1 MKAKKTFLKI
11 AKLFMCFMMIFTL
24 ISKNASEVKAVASI
38 YPYSPNAVIP
48 AEYYNQYTGYKTDE
62 MTMSSHFILTP
73 SEGVGNISASG
84 MKYYVPESALKNAN
98 NFGKIWWQYNNVMTV
113 KNQKVHIRFTA
124 LSWNNTSL
132 RYGYLGIR
140 TKGTI
145 GAFTPRNTRIR
156 VQFIN
161 ASTGQPIS
169 VKTSLTG
176 RDFDSATTSGDI
188 EKMTIHSGIDRVYL
202 GEWMTNSGQTIW
214 NAHGDNVT
222 ADEKRAWATFCIS
235 GSSFEY
241 TYTKGGQLVFYKGE
255 GVAPVEKRYKIT
267 TKSTNVTIT
276 STQNEIIKG
285 SSRTIEWT
293 AKDGYFISSV
303 KVDGVPQSVNS
314 YRSGSYTFSNIQADH
329 TVEVVATAQYHIT
342 TQGTNATITEPIYN
356 IDPSSTKTVSWNAKD
371 GYWISSVVVDGVPQT
386 VNSYRSGSYTFN
398 NIHENH
404 DVKVVANPCY
414 MITTEVVNGNITGNQ
429 TKIDPNENRTI
440 DFSPKNGYYVSE
452 VIVDGHAYSYKDYA
466 QSYTFKN
473 IHENHHI
480 KVVCAPLK
488 TITTEITNGV
498 ITKTMTGL
506 HPDDI
511 KDIYYN
517 AFYEYYIESVIL
529 DGKNIP
535 VDDFVEGNYT
545 FDPVIT
551 NHTLKVVCQ
560 PKPRITTEIKNG
572 TITPEMT
579 VFPHEDGKTVAEA
592 NPNYYISRVLV
603 DGKEVKDFGE
613 YKNVYT
619 FKDVTENHHIYVE
632 CNPMPVLSLKKTTD
646 KQAYNYNDII
656 HYTVQLEQTVD
667 NAIASNVHLR
677 DSDITKGIDIDMN
690 SILISGLNKDDYV
703 LSKNVNDFEL
713 NIKELQKGQEVKI
726 TFDGKVSDAQL
737 VGKNV
742 SNTVYATCD
751 HFNSQIHQSVTNT
764 ILKPELSIQKITQ
777 KEKYNVLEDIEY
789 SVVVNQT
796 VEGAKAFDVVVD
808 DVIPQ
813 NMELDIDS
821 FTVEGVDEPQYTLN
835 KSKDK
840 WNLVI
845 KELDYNQ
852 DAIISFKGKV
862 VDPKLAG
869 QTITNSASVTSL
881 TNKETKKSSITTEL
895 LKPQLVLSKT
905 SNKDYYNVEDEAL
918 FTIALAQSVK
928 DAIAYNVVLKDTDI
942 SNGVE
947 INWKSLQISGL
958 DDDNYTIRKYNDKG
972 GFELVI
978 NKLSFSDVVNIT
990 YNAKINDNSLAG
1002 SELRN
1007 SVEATCDNNS
1017 DVVKATVTKPILKPE
1032 FTIEKESNHTDYNVG
1047 DELEFVLK
1055 VNQTKENAIANHVI
1069 IRDFDLSRGIQLD
1082 LNSIQVEGIDE
1093 TLYTIKRDNDNNTFK
1108 VEINA
1113 LAFNQE
1119 VIIRVKGQVTEPTLA
1134 GQTITNSASVSA
1146 SNNNKVVTDNV
1157 TAHIYK
1163 PELSIEKT
1171 SDKPTYNY
1179 QDDITYTI
1187 KVNQTVDGAK
1197 ANDVVLKDE
1206 LPEGLELDMNSFI
1219 FEGINSEEVK
1229 VEKTD
1234 KGYMATLPT
1243 LVKEV
1248 TVTYKAKVVE
1258 PSLSGTTITNKAI
1271 VSASNNPLEVK
1282 TTCDASV
1289 LKPTFTL
1296 EKASEKAPFNYND
1309 LIKYT
1314 IRVNM
1319 TTTDAIAY
1327 NVVLKDELPE
1337 GLELDMNSFIFEGI
1351 EAEKVKIEKTDKG
1364 FKLIIAKLSHP
1375 FMFTYNAKVSEP
1387 SLSGQDI
1394 TNRVSISCI
1403 NNPEVI
1409 KAQKVDTILKPSLAI
1424 EKTSDKPSY
1433 NYQDDIT
1440 YKIKVSQTTENAKAY
1455 NVVLKDELPEGL
1467 ELDMNSFIFEGI
1479 EAEEVKIEKTDK
1491 GYMAILST
1499 LEKEVTVTYKTT
1511 VIEPSLSGTTITN
1524 YVSVTSSNSFNTVED
1539 TCDVDILKPVFEISK
1554 TSDKEF
1560 YNINDT
1566 IHYTVN
1572 AKQVVEGAKAYK
1584 VVLNDANLN
1593 KGLKINQDSIV
1604 VNGLD
1609 EADYDIERKPQGYL
1623 LLHLDYMSDEE
1634 LQIDYDAKVV
1644 DPKLAGQKINHEV
1657 SISCINNPEI
1667 AKWED
1672 SIENVVLKPEFTMSK
1687 TANVSKVK
1695 LNDTIQ
1701 YDVTINQTVDNAI
1714 AYDVM
1719 FNDHLET
1726 NQRLN
1731 PESVQVHSNN
1741 LEKDDYTIEMNDN
1754 GFNIVFKVIDF
1765 KEPIHIQYDAKV
1777 INDDKQSTYNIAW
1790 IECPQ
1795 IERVVAQTKID
1806 IYKEPVLDESV
1817 KTDDQHNLY
1826 ALGLLGIASG
1836 LGIYKLRKKNKED

>member
-24 ISKNASEVKAVASI
+24 ISKNASEVKAAASI
-38 YPYSPNAVIP
+38 YPYNPNAVIP

-73 SEGVGNISASG
+73 PEGVGNISASG

-145 GAFTPRNTRIR
+145 GAFTPRNTRVR

-176 RDFDSATTSGDI
+176 RDFDSATSSGDI

-241 TYTKGGQLVFYKGE
+241 TYTKGGQLVFYKGD

-267 TKSTNVTIT
+267 TKSTNATIT
-276 STQNEIIKG
+276 QTQTEIIKG
-285 SSRTIEWT
+285 QSRTISWT

-303 KVDGVPQSVNS
+303 KVDGVSQPISS
-314 YRSGSYTFSNIQADH
+314 YRTGTYTFSNIQADH

-371 GYWISSVVVDGVPQT
+371 GYWVSSVLVDGVPQT
-386 VNSYRSGSYTFN
+386 VNSYRSGSYTFK

-404 DVKVVANPCY
+404 DIKVVANPCY
-414 MITTEVVNGNITGNQ
+414 TITTEVVNGNITGNQ

-480 KVVCAPLK
+480 KVVCEPLK

-517 AFYEYYIESVIL
+517 AFYEYYIESVVV
-529 DGKNIP
+529 DGKNIT
-535 VDDFVEGNYT
+535 VDDFVEGNYE

-551 NHTLKVVCQ
+551 DHFIKVVCQ
-560 PKPRITTEIKNG
+560 PKPRITTEIVNG
-572 TITPEMT
+572 NITPEFT
-579 VFPHEDGKTVAEA
+579 VFPHEDGKTIAQA
-592 NPNYYISRVLV
+592 NDGYYISRVLV

-632 CNPMPVLSLKKTTD
+632 CNPMPTLSLQKATD
-646 KQAYNYNDII
+646 KESYNYKDVVK
-656 HYTVQLEQTVD
+656 YTVTLKQTRE
-667 NAIASNVHLR
+667 NAIAYNVFLR
-677 DSDITKGIDIDMN
+677 DSDLTEGVKIDMDSLKVN
-690 SILISGLNKDDYV
+690 GLDENQYTFQ
-703 LSKNVNDFEL
+703 KNVDDFEL
-713 NIKELQKGQEVKI
+713 TIDELNHNQTV
-726 TFDGKVSDAQL
+726 TVSFDGTVLDKNL
-737 VGKNV
+737 VNKNIE
-742 SNTVYATCD
+742 NHVYATAD
-751 HFNSQIHQSVTNT
+751 HFNEQVHDSVVNK
-764 ILKPELSIQKITQ
+764 ILKPKLSIEKATDR
-777 KEKYNVLEDIEY
+777 EKYNAYDEIQYDITV
-789 SVVVNQT
+789 SQT
-796 VEGAKAFDVVVD
+796 VEGAKAFNVNVSDIFPQGVDVA
-808 DVIPQ
+808 
-813 NMELDIDS
+813 LDS
-821 FTVEGVDEPQYTLN
+821 FVIDGVDGDGYTLT
-835 KSKDK
+835 KDK
-840 WNLVI
+840 EGFNLVI
-845 KELDYNQ
+845 NELSD
-852 DAIISFKGKV
+852 DDIV
-862 VDPKLAG
+862 VSYLGHIADPTLAG
-869 QTITNSASVTSL
+869 KTITNTARATSETNTKEVTSSVT
-881 TNKETKKSSITTEL
+881 NEIY
-895 LKPQLVLSKT
+895 KPQLVLSKT
-905 SNKDYYNVEDEAL
+905 SDKDYYNVEDEAI
-918 FTIALAQSVK
+918 FTIALAQSVQN
-928 DAIAYNVVLKDTDI
+928 AIAYNIVLTDTDI
-942 SNGVE
+942 SNGVD
-947 INWKSLQISGL
+947 IDWKSLQISGL
-958 DDDNYTIRKYNDKG
+958 EDDKYAIEKFKDRN
-972 GFELVI
+972 GFELRI
-978 NKLSFSDVVNIT
+978 KELHSDDVVNIT
-990 YNAKINDNSLAG
+990 YTARINDNSLAG
-1002 SELRN
+1002 SEVTN
-1007 SVEATCDNNS
+1007 SVNATCDNNT
-1017 DVVKATVTKPILKPE
+1017 DIIKATVTKPILKPE

-1082 LNSIQVEGIDE
+1082 LNSIQIEGIDE
-1093 TLYTIKRDNDNNTFK
+1093 TLYTIKRDNDNNTFN

-1179 QDDITYTI
+1179 QEDITYTI

-1219 FEGINSEEVK
+1219 FEGIKSEEVK

-1248 TVTYKAKVVE
+1248 TVTYKAKVIE

-1271 VSASNNPLEVK
+1271 VSASNNPLEIK

-1337 GLELDMNSFIFEGI
+1337 GLELDINSFIFEGI

-1467 ELDMNSFIFEGI
+1467 ELDINSFIFEGI
-1479 EAEEVKIEKTDK
+1479 EAEKVKIEKTDK
-1491 GYMAILST
+1491 GYMAILPT

-1644 DPKLAGQKINHEV
+1644 NPKLAGQKINHEV

-1719 FNDHLET
+1719 FNDQLET

-1795 IERVVAQTKID
+1795 MDRVVTQTKID
-1806 IYKEPVLDESV
+1806 IYKESVVDESV

-1826 ALGLLGIASG
+1826 VLGLLGIASG
-1836 LGIYKLRKKNKED
+1836 LGIYKLGKKNKED